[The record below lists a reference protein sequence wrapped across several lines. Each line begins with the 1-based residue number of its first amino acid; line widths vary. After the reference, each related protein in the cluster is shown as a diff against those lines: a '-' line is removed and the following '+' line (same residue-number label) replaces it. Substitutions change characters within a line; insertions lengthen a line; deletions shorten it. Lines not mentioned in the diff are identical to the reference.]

1 MKKSFSILAVVS
13 CVALLMCS
21 CHTYTYTSRSRKV
34 NQRNISEAHLTAQ
47 LNVDFTKTVEGTSTT
62 HHSIRAAKKNA
73 EYNAITSNKI
83 DVLVDPIFKVTR
95 SSFNKYMATVIGYA
109 GYFKGT
115 KTDKEIVQE
124 MEDVSV
130 ETIEKYKLL
139 NDPSFAPIYYK
150 AKSSNESKNNGSI
163 SNSYVSFGTLG
174 YNSSRFGTMSNG
186 MERSLVVEPISNGY
200 DPELAKLLK
209 WGQKEVVI
217 GKSLVSIGV
226 PVFAAGFALS
236 ITGFCY
242 GRAYPEIW
250 APGIVMGI
258 VGGSATVLGGC
269 YWHQGKLDIESVQG
283 EMLTFNYQVAP
294 TGIRLALN
302 F

>member
-62 HHSIRAAKKNA
+62 HRSIRAAKKNA

-109 GYFKGT
+109 GYYKETRT
-115 KTDKEIVQE
+115 KKEIVQE

-139 NDPSFAPIYYK
+139 NDPSFAPIYYN
-150 AKSSNESKNNGSI
+150 AKKCDEGKNNGSI
-163 SNSYVSFGTLG
+163 SNTYVSFGASE
-174 YNSSRFGTMSNG
+174 YNSSRFETTSKD
-186 MERSLVVEPISNGY
+186 MERSLVVEPVSNDYG
-200 DPELAKLLK
+200 PELAKLLK

-217 GKSLVSIGV
+217 GKSLVGIGV

-242 GRAYPEIW
+242 DYAELW
-250 APGIVMGI
+250 APGVVMGV